1 MIEEDLSVNLQN
13 MAGFRN
19 ILVHRYQEVENKKL
33 KRFIQEDLTDVR
45 DFINQLNSWLDE
57 RENP

>member
-57 RENP
+57 RENK